1 MNSPSICDGQTAALT
16 ANGATTYSWTGG
28 LSGNSPVTPALNT
41 TATYTVT
48 GTTNGCTGTAVA
60 TVTVKPNQR

>member
-1 MNSPSICDGQTAALT
+1 MT

-28 LSGNSPVTPALNT
+28 LSGNPATTTALNST
-41 TATYTVT
+41 TTYTVT

-60 TVTVKPNQR
+60 TVTINRIQRLR